1 MKIGVVGMLG
11 AVALTLAGCGQE
23 KGVYSQS
30 PEELR
35 KIFATAKTEYKQTE
49 DGFTRLIIG
58 SGREG
63 DRVKVVLTS
72 TMDTA
77 LQRKCFLDFQAVDGG
92 TKVVPD
98 CSSAADAFAGGRTM
112 GAFAVN
118 ELNEHVEATLAGRPF
133 DAKSVLKKNG
143 GAAMKNMK
151 DMRQEA
157 LEAHDRQDWE
167 AGDDARIQTWVDET
181 VGAEMERI
189 ELEEAGW

>member
-1 MKIGVVGMLG
+1 MKICFVGMLSG
-11 AVALTLAGCGQE
+11 IALALGGCGQE

-30 PEELR
+30 PEQLR
-35 KIFATAKTEYKQTE
+35 EIFSSAKTEYKQTE
-49 DGFTRLIIG
+49 DGFTQLIIG

-77 LQRKCFLDFQAVDGG
+77 LQRTCFLDFQPVDGG

-133 DAKSVLKKNG
+133 DAKTVLQKNG

-167 AGDDARIQTWVDET
+167 AGNDARVQAWVDET